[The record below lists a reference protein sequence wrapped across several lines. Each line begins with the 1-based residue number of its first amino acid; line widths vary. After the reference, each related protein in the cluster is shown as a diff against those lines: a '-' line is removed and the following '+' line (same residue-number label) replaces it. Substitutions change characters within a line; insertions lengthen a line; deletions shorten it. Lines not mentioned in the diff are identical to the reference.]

1 MNELKS
7 IYINIHGHRFANN
20 IQEWVLRNMFAQDF
34 PPEDVAYGNYSVG
47 LHPYHIGKVDEEDT
61 LNKVRLATENLNVCA
76 IGEIGLDKSIDTT
89 FEDQFRIFKAQV
101 EIAEFAELPV
111 ILHVVRSF
119 NEMIDFMKSHQ
130 PVVPM
135 IIHGFK
141 GGPQMAEDLVKAG
154 FYLSFGEAIADGNAK
169 LLESL
174 RKVPVENLFLETD
187 EGGLDIREIYQITS
201 EIKNI
206 SVDLLRLQI
215 FENTKT
221 NFSRFTGSN

>member
-1 MNELKS
+1 M
-7 IYINIHGHRFANN
+7 
-20 IQEWVLRNMFAQDF
+20 
-34 PPEDVAYGNYSVG
+34 
-47 LHPYHIGKVDEEDT
+47 DEEDT
-61 LNKVRLATENLNVCA
+61 LNKVRIATENLNVCA
-76 IGEIGLDKSIDTT
+76 IGEIGLDKSIETT

-141 GGPQMAEDLVKAG
+141 GGPQMADDLVKAG

-201 EIKNI
+201 EIKNL